1 MKKTAQESN
10 REGRIIN
17 VSSISHWW
25 PYGEGIRFD
34 KINDHCSGYESSF
47 AYIRSKL
54 ANVLHANEL
63 ARRLKEDRV
72 EITANSLQTGIV
84 LTNIFREDGFLNG
97 GSNNMLCALH
107 PQVKGKSGLYFSE
120 CKIAQQGSHAADT
133 ELATKLWDFS
143 LDLVKKCSQNS

>member
-1 MKKTAQESN
+1 MS
-10 REGRIIN
+10 R
-17 VSSISHWW
+17 
-25 PYGEGIRFD
+25 
-34 KINDHCSGYESSF
+34 YESSF

-63 ARRLKEDRV
+63 ARRLKEDGV
-72 EITANSLQTGIV
+72 EITANSLHPGIV
-84 LTNIFREDGFLNG
+84 LTNIFREGGFLNVILG
-97 GSNNMLCALH
+97 FVGKYMFKNVHQGAATTCYAALH